1 MTIHFLISRFA
12 RITLLISVIV
22 ACLPPA
28 IAQSQGAATGARTFV
43 DDAGRQVTLPA
54 KIERVYAAGPPAS
67 VLVMSIAPEKLLG
80 WTRAMKPDEAPFL
93 PPKLVSLPEL
103 GRLTGRGNTANVEV
117 VLKNKPDIIIDI
129 GSVNANFAS
138 LADRVTDETKVPY
151 ILLDGKLENLP
162 QQIEKI
168 ARILGETNRAKPL
181 LDYVN
186 ASFNDLKTKIA
197 TIPADKRPEA
207 YYARG
212 NNGLTTGLQGSINV
226 EMLAFLGAKNVAG
239 ASPAGTANL
248 AQVGFEQVVL
258 WNPNFIVTNDPVFYR
273 EVWSRPEWQI
283 IRAVRTKRV
292 FLSPNL
298 PFGWFDFPPGANR
311 LIGLKWL
318 ANLLY
323 PETFKYDL
331 AKEIETVYT
340 LLYQQKPTRE
350 QIAKILGEPGVLPK

>member
-1 MTIHFLISRFA
+1 MIFGAFKSGRHRFM
-12 RITLLISVIV
+12 V
-22 ACLPPA
+22 AP
-28 IAQSQGAATGARTFV
+28 IAMALCWFAAGSTVCAQTFV
-43 DDAGRQVTLPA
+43 DDAGRKIELPR

-67 VLVMSIAPEKLLG
+67 VLVMAIAPEKLIG

-93 PPKLVSLPEL
+93 PPQLVNLPEL

-117 VLKNKPDIIIDI
+117 VLKAKPDIIIDV

-138 LADRVTDETKVPY
+138 LADRVTQETKIPY
-151 ILLDGKLENLP
+151 ILLDGKLDTLP
-162 QQIEKI
+162 QQIERI
-168 ARILGETNRAKPL
+168 ARILGEGKRAKPL

-186 ASFNDLKTKIA
+186 TTFADLKARIA
-197 TIPADKRPEA
+197 TIPIDKRPEA

-212 NNGLTTGLQGSINV
+212 NNGLTTGLPGSINV
-226 EMLAFLGAKNVAG
+226 EMLEFLGAKNVSGVGTGSAG
-239 ASPAGTANL
+239 MANL

-273 EVWSRPEWQI
+273 DVWKRDEWQT
-283 IRAVRTKRV
+283 IRAVRNKRV

-323 PETFKYDL
+323 PETFKFDL
-331 AKEIETVYT
+331 AKEIEIVYT

>member
-1 MTIHFLISRFA
+1 MAILSSAFNLV
-12 RITLLISVIV
+12 RIGVML
-22 ACLPPA
+22 A
-28 IAQSQGAATGARTFV
+28 IAAGSLLPAFAQPQSAAPRTFV
-43 DDAGRQVTLPA
+43 DDAGRQIALPSR
-54 KIERVYAAGPPAS
+54 IERVYAAGPPAS
-67 VLVMSIAPEKLLG
+67 VLVMAIAPEKLLG
-80 WTRAMKPDEAPFL
+80 WTRAMKPDEAAFL

-117 VLKNKPDIIIDI
+117 VLKTKPDIIIDI
-129 GSVNANFAS
+129 GSVNPNFAS
-138 LADRVTDETKVPY
+138 LADRVTAETKIPY
-151 ILLDGKLENLP
+151 ILLDGKLESLP
-162 QQIEKI
+162 QHIEKI

-186 ASFNDLKTKIA
+186 ASFADLKTKIA
-197 TIPADKRPEA
+197 TIPVDKRPDA

-239 ASPAGTANL
+239 AASSGTANL

-273 EVWSRPEWQI
+273 DVWSRPEWQI
-283 IRAVRTKRV
+283 IRAVRAKRV

-323 PETFKYDL
+323 PDTFKYDL

-350 QIAKILGEPGVLPK
+350 QIAKILAEPGVLPK